1 MNSGDVMSPTLSK
14 QEIVPDEYIDAVLDH
29 IARYRLTVFP
39 ALQQLPVFSA
49 CGPRQIRDVLREC
62 QRQSLISS
70 APLHHG
76 ARYWYLDALGAQVCD
91 LAEERV
97 GPLSEPAKIRALAML
112 RFCCLSD
119 RPRRRLTAEEL
130 TTAFP
135 VLARVGLPS
144 GYYFDPVGTGRLG
157 LCRVDA
163 GRRGEWDRVVESVRQ
178 DIVQHLHRP
187 GFRQFVQAGRFEI
200 TVLTVFRQKARR
212 LFESLARDAQLL
224 PVQVVALPELLP
236 LITS

>member
-1 MNSGDVMSPTLSK
+1 MSPTVAK
-14 QEIVPDEYIDAVLDH
+14 KNKIVPDQFVDAALDH

-39 ALQQLPVFSA
+39 ALQQLPVFSGCA
-49 CGPRQIRDVLREC
+49 SGQIKDVLREC
-62 QRQSLISS
+62 QRQSLIGS

-76 ARYWYLDALGAQVCD
+76 ARYWYLDALGAQACELPED
-91 LAEERV
+91 RV

-119 RPRRRLTAEEL
+119 RPRRRLTPQELAE
-130 TTAFP
+130 AFP
-135 VLARVGLPS
+135 VIAPVGLPS
-144 GYYFDPVGTGRLG
+144 GYYFDPVGAGRLG

-163 GRRGEWDRVVESVRQ
+163 GRRGRWDRVVESVRQ
-178 DIVQHLHRP
+178 DIAGHLHRP
-187 GFRQFVQAGRFEI
+187 GFRQFIQAGRFEI

-212 LFESLARDAQLL
+212 IYESLVRDTQPL

-236 LITS
+236 LII